1 MACELTRGRKEAC
14 LDSTGG
20 IKTVYFVDYG
30 DLGTITK
37 TDDEITDL
45 GGTFTAYKYELKG
58 ANSFETTINSSR
70 ENGTTFFEQSL
81 TIQLKGLS
89 KEDHKEIRLMAY
101 GRPHIC
107 VVDYNDNAMLMGEEQ
122 GCDVTAGTVSTG
134 TALGDFNGYS
144 LTFTAQET
152 NAPAFLASPTV
163 ADPFAG
169 MSTASVTITE
179 GA

>member
-1 MACELTRGRKEAC
+1 MACDLTRGRKEAC

-81 TIQLKGLS
+81 TIQLKGL
-89 KEDHKEIRLMAY
+89 
-101 GRPHIC
+101 
-107 VVDYNDNAMLMGEEQ
+107 
-122 GCDVTAGTVSTG
+122 
-134 TALGDFNGYS
+134 
-144 LTFTAQET
+144 
-152 NAPAFLASPTV
+152 
-163 ADPFAG
+163 
-169 MSTASVTITE
+169 
-179 GA
+179 

>member
-1 MACELTRGRKEAC
+1 
-14 LDSTGG
+14 
-20 IKTVYFVDYG
+20 
-30 DLGTITK
+30 
-37 TDDEITDL
+37 
-45 GGTFTAYKYELKG
+45 
-58 ANSFETTINSSR
+58 
-70 ENGTTFFEQSL
+70 
-81 TIQLKGLS
+81 
-89 KEDHKEIRLMAY
+89 MAY

-122 GCDVTAGTVSTG
+122 GCDVSAGTVSTG

-169 MSTASVTITE
+169 MSSATVTITE
-179 GA
+179 GT